1 MKPWSGKRAVLWAA
15 ECHFAQECRADLF
28 QAAATLTQRG
38 CRVQAVF
45 SRGEL
50 RGLLSELSPD
60 LIVACVCGR
69 SREPIDLLRQ
79 IRAEEAEFPPVLLM
93 AGATDLP
100 LYLEG
105 MRNGAFDCLALPAKE
120 GELARLVSKAL
131 GAREPEAA
139 AV

>member
-15 ECHFAQECRADLF
+15 ECHFAQDCTADLF

-50 RGLLSELSPD
+50 RGLLSELSPH
-60 LIVACVCGR
+60 LIVACVCSR

-79 IRAEEAEFPPVLLM
+79 IRAEDAAFPPVLLM
-93 AGATDLP
+93 ADANDLP

-105 MRNGAFDCLALPAKE
+105 MRSGAFDCLALPVQE
-120 GELARLVSKAL
+120 DELTRLVSKAL
-131 GAREPEAA
+131 GTREPEAA
-139 AV
+139 VV